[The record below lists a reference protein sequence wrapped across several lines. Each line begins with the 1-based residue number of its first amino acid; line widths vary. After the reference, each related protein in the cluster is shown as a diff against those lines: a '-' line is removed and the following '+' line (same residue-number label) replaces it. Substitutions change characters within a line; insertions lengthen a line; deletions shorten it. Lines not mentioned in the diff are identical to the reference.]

1 MADHVEDCFKKI
13 SRDNFAFAA
22 AKFSAQLMNA
32 KKYLAR
38 SL

>member
-1 MADHVEDCFKKI
+1 MADHVGDCFKKI
-13 SRDNFAFAA
+13 SQDNFALAD
-22 AKFSAQLMNA
+22 AKFSTQLMNA